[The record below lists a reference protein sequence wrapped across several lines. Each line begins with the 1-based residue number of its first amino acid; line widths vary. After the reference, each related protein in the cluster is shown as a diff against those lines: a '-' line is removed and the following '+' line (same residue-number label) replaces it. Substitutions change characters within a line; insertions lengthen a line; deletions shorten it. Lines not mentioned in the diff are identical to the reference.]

1 MSGFWL
7 FMTVA
12 LIVWAVAGRSRCRP
26 RRYAGYPEADVRGA
40 RDTEIDR
47 LNERI
52 RVLEEIITDRDWRLR
67 RDIDRL

>member
-12 LIVWAVAGRSRCRP
+12 VIAWAVTRGGRCG
-26 RRYAGYPEADVRGA
+26 RRRFAGYPEAEVRDR

-67 RDIDRL
+67 RDFDNL

>member
-1 MSGFWL
+1 MSGFLL

-26 RRYAGYPEADVRGA
+26 RRYAGYPESDVRGA

-52 RVLEEIITDRDWRLR
+52 RVLEEIITDRDRRLR

>member
-1 MSGFWL
+1 MSGFWFL
-7 FMTVA
+7 MTV
-12 LIVWAVAGRSRCRP
+12 LVVTWLVTRRSRCGH
-26 RRYAGYPEADVRGA
+26 RRYAGHPEADVRGA